1 MGGGGSPAQTDA
13 ITFVEHASLG
23 RPTDFGT
30 LIAISQSHAAT
41 SNHVRAVKTNG
52 YRGSPV
58 SASNNIFEY
67 VNIASGGRAV
77 EFGDATYSGPAAAAH
92 CNAQG
97 GL

>member
-30 LIAISQSHAAT
+30 LIAISQSHAST

-58 SASNNIFEY
+58 SASNNIFEF
-67 VNIASGGRAV
+67 VNIASGGRAT
-77 EFGDATYSGPAAAAH
+77 EFGDSTYSGSASAAH